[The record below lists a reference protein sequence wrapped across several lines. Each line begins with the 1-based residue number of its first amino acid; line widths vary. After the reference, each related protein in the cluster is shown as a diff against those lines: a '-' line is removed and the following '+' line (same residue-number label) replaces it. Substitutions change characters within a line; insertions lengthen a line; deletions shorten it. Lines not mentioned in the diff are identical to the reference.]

1 MQAFG
6 MAARKKPLLRRL
18 LILLG
23 LGLLFVMFFR
33 WFEHKNVYHP
43 TRSFDARAEELRRP
57 FEEVEFKT
65 ADGLTLH
72 GWFFPS
78 AVSSNGTGAA
88 ILYCHGN
95 GGNISHRLPVYR
107 LLMETGAAVFTFD
120 YRGYG
125 RSEGKP
131 GEKGTY
137 LDAEAALDW
146 LLGRGFAPTRIVA
159 FGESLGGG
167 IASELAV
174 RRPIGGLVL
183 QSTFTSIPDV
193 GAELFWWLPV
203 RTLSSIEYDTRN
215 KLPKI
220 NVPVVVMHSRDDSL
234 VRYEHAQKNFEA
246 ANDPK
251 WLVLLQGDHNDS
263 LSDREAF
270 RAGIQRL
277 VDHIQADST
286 TDAR

>member
-1 MQAFG
+1 
-6 MAARKKPLLRRL
+6 MAARRKPLVRRL

-23 LGLLFVMFFR
+23 LMLLFAMFFR
-33 WFEHKNVYHP
+33 WFEHNNVYHP

-57 FEEVEFKT
+57 FEDVQFKT
-65 ADGLTLH
+65 SDGLTLH

-78 AVSSNGTGAA
+78 NVSSNGNGAV

-95 GGNISHRLPVYR
+95 GGNISHRLPVYE
-107 LLMETGAAVFTFD
+107 LLLETGAAMFTFD

-125 RSEGKP
+125 QSEGKP
-131 GEKGTY
+131 GEAGTY

-146 LLGRGFAPTRIVA
+146 LEKRGFNATNVIA

-167 IASELAV
+167 IASEVAL
-174 RRPIGGLVL
+174 RNPLGGLVL

-203 RTLSSIEYDTRN
+203 RMLSSIDYDTHS
-215 KLPKI
+215 KLPDI
-220 NVPVVVMHSRDDSL
+220 QAPVVVMHSRDDRL
-234 VRYEHAQKNFEA
+234 IRFTHAERNFAA

-251 WLVLLQGDHNDS
+251 WLVDLQGDHNYS
-263 LSDREAF
+263 LTDRFAF
-270 RAGIQRL
+270 QSGVQRL
-277 VDHIQADST
+277 VNRIQAG
-286 TDAR
+286 AAEGLR